1 MEAGL
6 VEGAC
11 VDEGVPVVAET
22 AVRETSVREQAV
34 AQPRAWVRWSPA
46 LATVIVQ
53 RVTAGESLMEVC
65 REAGMPCRASVK
77 RWMRERPE
85 FAGRMREAAW
95 ASRQAARGGRRSGYH
110 PAVAAYVC
118 HRIVEG
124 SSLNWICQE
133 EGMPAVTTVFN
144 WLKRYP
150 EFEEAYA
157 KAREI
162 QGQLKFDQVWDEAE
176 RATKATAYLASIR
189 ISALRW
195 QASRLAPKRYGLKA
209 DDQVHR
215 EEVERRRAREA
226 RELAARG
233 R

>member
-6 VEGAC
+6 GVGAC
-11 VDEGVPVVAET
+11 EAAGVDVPAVAVT
-22 AVRETSVREQAV
+22 AVAGEVAV
-34 AQPRAWVRWSPA
+34 APPPRPMVRWSPA
-46 LATVIVQ
+46 LATAIVQ

-65 REAGMPCRASVK
+65 REAGMPNRASVK

-85 FAGRMREAAW
+85 FAGRMRHAAW
-95 ASRQAARGGRRSGYH
+95 ASRQAAKGGRRSGYH
-110 PAVAAYVC
+110 PAVAAYIC
-118 HRIVEG
+118 QRIVEG
-124 SSLNWICQE
+124 SSLAWICQE
-133 EGMPAVTTVFN
+133 DGMPAVTTVFN
-144 WLKRYP
+144 WLKRHP

-162 QGQLKFDQVWDEAE
+162 QGQLKFDQVWDVAE
-176 RATKATAYLASIR
+176 RATKETAYLASIR

-195 QASRLAPKRYGLKA
+195 QAARLAPKRYGLKA

-215 EEVERRRAREA
+215 EEVDRRRALEA
-226 RELAARG
+226 RERAALKG

>member
-6 VEGAC
+6 VEG
-11 VDEGVPVVAET
+11 VRLDEGVPVLTET
-22 AVRETSVREQAV
+22 AVQEV
-34 AQPRAWVRWSPA
+34 AQAPVRAWVRWSPA

-65 REAGMPCRASVK
+65 REAGMPSRQAVK
-77 RWMRERPE
+77 NWMRERPE
-85 FAGRMREAAW
+85 FAMRMQQAALVC
-95 ASRQAARGGRRSGYH
+95 RRAARGGRRSGYH
-110 PAVAAYVC
+110 PAVAAYIC
-118 HRIVEG
+118 QRIVEG
-124 SSLNWICQE
+124 SSLSWICQE
-133 EGMPAVTTVFN
+133 DGMPAVTTVFN

-150 EFEEAYA
+150 AFEEAYA

-176 RATKATAYLASIR
+176 RATKATAYLASVR
-189 ISALRW
+189 IAALRW

-215 EEVERRRAREA
+215 EEVDRRKAREA
-226 RELAARG
+226 RELAARRG
-233 R
+233 